1 MKTWYTTHGIV
12 HTKVGPHASQL
23 NLVQRTH
30 QTLIGMVKTM
40 MTQSGLPKSF
50 WVYAM
55 EKAVYMKKLVYS
67 KGEGCTPYE
76 SMFGCKP
83 DIHHVRAFGSLCYC
97 HVPVSKTKKLDMNC
111 KIGFLLGY
119 REDVVRCQVYFST
132 EHKKGFVSDVKINES
147 IMYKDRYEP
156 TYTSKA
162 NNWLRPFGESIEA
175 SEIVLV
181 TVVRLLSTD
190 TMNFSKKLKP
200 SQLQNCV
207 ELEISI

>member
-1 MKTWYTTHGIV
+1 M
-12 HTKVGPHASQL
+12 
-23 NLVQRTH
+23 
-30 QTLIGMVKTM
+30 
-40 MTQSGLPKSF
+40 
-50 WVYAM
+50 
-55 EKAVYMKKLVYS
+55 
-67 KGEGCTPYE
+67 
-76 SMFGCKP
+76 
-83 DIHHVRAFGSLCYC
+83 
-97 HVPVSKTKKLDMNC
+97 
-111 KIGFLLGY
+111 
-119 REDVVRCQVYFST
+119 YFST

-156 TYTSKA
+156 TYTWKV